1 VLPDRGASGLQ
12 IQTRRGLRV
21 YELIDIDVG
30 ITDGQRGCVAEPL
43 Q

>member
-1 VLPDRGASGLQ
+1 LYSGAYGLQ
-12 IQTRRGLRV
+12 IPTRRELRI
-21 YELIDIDVG
+21 YELIDVDVG